1 MPNPLDK
8 IRVLDLTR
16 LLPGAVATMMLGD
29 FGAEV
34 VKIEEPGA
42 GEPMRHMPPLVE
54 GEGAYFLATHRN
66 KRSAALN
73 LKHEAGRAAFLR
85 LVEQAD
91 VVVESFRPGVMA
103 RLGLGYESLRGVNP
117 RLIYCAVTGYGQ
129 DGPYAGRAGHDINYI
144 AVAGL
149 LGLNGGR
156 GGEPTIP
163 GVQMADLAGGALQ
176 AVVGILLAL
185 AARERT
191 GRGQMVDISMTDGAL
206 SLMIIQLAAMFATG
220 RTPERGAETL
230 TGRFACY
237 HVYETGDGRHV
248 ALGALEPKFWA
259 AACRVLGCEE
269 LIAAQFA
276 GGEEQA
282 RSVETV
288 QQIFRRRSAAEWL
301 EVFAAA
307 DACLELVGDPQEA
320 INHPQIAHRCLISE
334 LDHPAH
340 GPLKQIAPTA
350 RLSETPADVRRA
362 PPRLGEHTR
371 EVLGEV
377 GYSDDEIER
386 MKGEG
391 AAG

>member
-1 MPNPLDK
+1 MKPLDS
-8 IRVLDLTR
+8 IQVLDLTR

-34 VKIEEPGA
+34 IKIEEPGA
-42 GEPMRHMPPLVE
+42 GEPMRHMPPLVN

-66 KRSAALN
+66 KRSVALN
-73 LKHEAGRAAFLR
+73 LKAAAGRAAFLR
-85 LVEQAD
+85 LVERAD
-91 VVVESFRPGVMA
+91 VVAESFRPGVMA
-103 RLGLGYESLRGVNP
+103 RLGLGYETLREVNP
-117 RLIYCAVTGYGQ
+117 RLIYCAITGYGQ

-149 LGLNGGR
+149 LGLNGG
-156 GGEPTIP
+156 PQSAPVIP
-163 GVQMADLAGGALQ
+163 GVQVADLAGGALP

-185 AARERT
+185 AARGRT
-191 GRGQMVDISMTDGAL
+191 GRGQMVDVSMTDGAL
-206 SLMIIQLAAMFATG
+206 SLMLIPLATMFATG
-220 RTPERGAETL
+220 RTPGRGAETL

-259 AACRVLGCEE
+259 DACRCEE

-282 RSVETV
+282 RSVERV
-288 QQIFRRRSAAEWL
+288 QEIFRRRPAAEWL

-307 DACLELVGDPQEA
+307 DACLELINDPHEA
-320 INHPQIAHRCLISE
+320 ANHPQVLHRGLISE
-334 LDHPAH
+334 MNHPTR
-340 GPLKQIAPTA
+340 GPLKQIAPA
-350 RLSETPADVRRA
+350 VRLSETPGEMRLA
-362 PPRLGEHTR
+362 PPRLGEHTH
-371 EVLGEV
+371 EVLKAG
-377 GYSDDEIER
+377 GYADEEIAR
-386 MKGEG
+386 LRREG

>member
-1 MPNPLDK
+1 MKPLDSIK
-8 IRVLDLTR
+8 VLDLTR
-16 LLPGAVATMMLGD
+16 LLPGAVATMLLGD
-29 FGAEV
+29 FGADV
-34 VKIEEPGA
+34 IKIEEPGA
-42 GEPMRHMPPLVE
+42 GEPMRRMPPLVN

-66 KRSAALN
+66 KRSVALD
-73 LKHEAGRAAFLR
+73 LKAEAGRAAFLR
-85 LVEQAD
+85 LVEKAD
-91 VVVESFRPGVMA
+91 VVVESFRPGVMR
-103 RLGLGYESLRGVNP
+103 RLGLDYESLREVNP

-149 LGLNGGR
+149 LGLNGAR
-156 GGEPTIP
+156 GGAPVIP
-163 GVQMADLAGGALQ
+163 GAQMADLAGGALQ

-191 GRGQMVDISMTDGAL
+191 GRGQAVDISMTDGVL
-206 SLMIIQLAAMFATG
+206 SLMVIPLATMFATG
-220 RTPERGAETL
+220 RAPERGAETL

-237 HVYETGDGRHV
+237 HVYETSDGRHV

-259 AACRVLGCEE
+259 AACRALGCEE
-269 LIAAQFA
+269 LIASQFA

-288 QQIFRRRSAAEWL
+288 RRIFRRRSAAEWL
-301 EVFAAA
+301 EVFAAT
-307 DACLELVGDPQEA
+307 DACLELASDPQEA
-320 INHPQIAHRCLISE
+320 ISHPQAAHRGLICE

-340 GPLKQIAPTA
+340 GPLKQIAPA
-350 RLSETPADVRRA
+350 VRLSETPGEMRLA

-371 EVLGEV
+371 EVLMEA

>member
-1 MPNPLDK
+1 MKPLDSIK
-8 IRVLDLTR
+8 VLDLTR

-29 FGAEV
+29 FGADV
-34 VKIEEPGA
+34 IKIEEPGA
-42 GEPMRHMPPLVE
+42 GEPMRRMPPLVN

-66 KRSAALN
+66 KRSVALD
-73 LKHEAGRAAFLR
+73 LKHEAGRGAFLR
-85 LVEQAD
+85 LAEKSD
-91 VVVESFRPGVMA
+91 VVVESFRPGVMR
-103 RLGLGYESLRGVNP
+103 RLGLDYETLREVNP

-149 LGLNGGR
+149 LGLNGAAQGA
-156 GGEPTIP
+156 PVIP

-206 SLMIIQLAAMFATG
+206 SLMVIPLSTMFATG
-220 RTPERGAETL
+220 RAPERGAETL
-230 TGRFACY
+230 SGRFACY
-237 HVYETGDGRHV
+237 HVYETSDGRHV

-334 LDHPAH
+334 LDHAAH

-350 RLSETPADVRRA
+350 RLSETPGEMRLA

-371 EVLGEV
+371 EVLREI
-377 GYSDDEIER
+377 GYADEEIER
-386 MKGEG
+386 LQRGG
-391 AAG
+391 VAG